1 MAEFVH
7 QYVGEILKRQRHLA
21 QTYPDVINTDPM
33 LSDPSRYS
41 MNLQA
46 IMFIGVVMKVISQ
59 VAPQVTDEV
68 WLAALDHALD
78 ASPENPWPQWI
89 IDQDPNMGQT
99 PPTP

>member
-7 QYVGEILKRQRHLA
+7 QYVGEILKRQHILA

-33 LSDPSRYS
+33 LTDRTRYS

-46 IMFIGVVMKVISQ
+46 IMFIGVIMKVISE
-59 VAPQVTDEV
+59 VAPQVTDQV
-68 WLAALDHALD
+68 WLNALDHALD
-78 ASPENPWPQWI
+78 ASDQNPWPDWI
-89 IDQDPNMGQT
+89 LNQDPNMGQT